1 MVKNLKQNTEMAQSQ
16 LDEFRAAA
24 TAEPTDEVEI
34 DLSSELA
41 PLNKYL
47 TQLQKAKTD
56 LEAAQDKHME
66 LGSDA
71 TKQAV
76 AKKSRGVNELVREA
90 LNACSDYD
98 LKTRKRFADKKLTR
112 EEGEARLR
120 QNSMI
125 RRRVVDL
132 SKMTW
137 QSQQDHRQDVTKQV
151 ARRVNEKF
159 EAAGQEKKSQEE
171 ATAIAQTLIRSNRER
186 MLFRLAILEL
196 EEAVKEREAIDE
208 IEQSVAELLQI
219 MEEYRAAL
227 AEQSELVLHVE
238 ENVIKADK
246 YARKAEAQL
255 QKATKS
261 SSCCCVVQ

>member
-1 MVKNLKQNTEMAQSQ
+1 MPKSQ
-16 LDEFRAAA
+16 LDEFRATAS
-24 TAEPTDEVEI
+24 AEPIPDDVEI
-34 DLSSELA
+34 DLAQELA

-47 TQLQKAKTD
+47 ATLQQAKQD
-56 LEAAQDKHME
+56 LEAAQDRHME

-76 AKKSRGVNELVREA
+76 AKKSRGVNELVRDA
-90 LNACSDYD
+90 LNSCSEYD

-120 QNSMI
+120 QNALI
-125 RRRVVDL
+125 RRRIVDL
-132 SKMTW
+132 SKTTW

-159 EAAGQEKKSQEE
+159 ESAGHEKKSEQE
-171 ATAIAQTLIRSNRER
+171 ATAIAQTLVRSNRER

-246 YARKAEAQL
+246 YTKKAEMEL
-255 QKATKS
+255 KKATKNS
-261 SSCCCVVQ
+261 GCCCVVQ

>member
-1 MVKNLKQNTEMAQSQ
+1 MATNQ

-24 TAEPTDEVEI
+24 TTEPAVDEPEI
-34 DLSSELA
+34 DLSAELE
-41 PLNKYL
+41 PLNKYVTRIQNL
-47 TQLQKAKTD
+47 K
-56 LEAAQDKHME
+56 LELESAQDKHME

-76 AKKSRGVNELVREA
+76 AKKSRSVNELVREA
-90 LNACSDYD
+90 LNSCSEYD
-98 LKTRKRFADKKLTR
+98 IKTRKRFADKKLTR

-120 QNSMI
+120 QNAMI
-125 RRRVVDL
+125 RKKIVDL
-132 SKMTW
+132 SKLTW
-137 QSQQDHRQDVTKQV
+137 KSQQDHRQDVTTQV

-159 EAAGQEKKSQEE
+159 ESAGHEKKSEQE
-171 ATAIAQTLIRSNRER
+171 ATKIAQALIRSNRER

-196 EEAVKEREAIDE
+196 EEAVKQREAIDE

-246 YARKAEAQL
+246 YTRKAEIQL
-255 QKATKS
+255 KKASKGG
-261 SSCCCVVQ
+261 CCCVIQ

>member
-1 MVKNLKQNTEMAQSQ
+1 M
-16 LDEFRAAA
+16 
-24 TAEPTDEVEI
+24 
-34 DLSSELA
+34 
-41 PLNKYL
+41 
-47 TQLQKAKTD
+47 
-56 LEAAQDKHME
+56 
-66 LGSDA
+66 
-71 TKQAV
+71 
-76 AKKSRGVNELVREA
+76 
-90 LNACSDYD
+90 
-98 LKTRKRFADKKLTR
+98 
-112 EEGEARLR
+112 
-120 QNSMI
+120 
-125 RRRVVDL
+125 

-246 YARKAEAQL
+246 YTRKAEAQL